1 MRWTRSSRSLY
12 STIFLL
18 IVYTSNSFVKYQ
30 LYCDDE
36 LIIESRKVL
45 FDQVGTLETGQNKGE
60 VEKYLSAVGLKPGN
74 PYCAAG
80 QYYCF
85 LEANKILNKTI
96 PIPRTG
102 LSANIQHHA
111 VMYGVKVKS
120 VPGIDDIIIWRYRKG
135 IHGHTERIIKVG
147 KAGWVETIAFNTKKG
162 NQEGVFKKKRNL
174 YHVLHRMKVVCLI
187 GFNEK

>member
-1 MRWTRSSRSLY
+1 MRRSCSSWSLY
-12 STIFLL
+12 SAIFLL
-18 IVYTSNSFVKYQ
+18 IFYTTNAFVKYQ

-36 LIIESRKVL
+36 LKIESRKVL
-45 FDQVGTLETGQNKGE
+45 FEQVGTLETGQNKGE
-60 VEKYLSAVGLKPGN
+60 VEKYLSAVGLKSGN

-85 LEANKILNKTI
+85 KEANKNLNKII
-96 PIPRTG
+96 PIPKTG
-102 LSANIQHHA
+102 LSANLQYHA
-111 VMYGVKVKS
+111 IKYGKKEKC

-174 YHVLHRMKVVCLI
+174 YHVLNRMKVVCLI